1 MGILDG
7 KVAIITGA
15 GGGLGRAHALALAKE
30 GASIVVND
38 LGGSVDGTG
47 SGDTMA
53 DQVVAE
59 IEAAGGK
66 AVANHGNVTLAE
78 DADAMVAAAV
88 EADSS
93 WTLRRYALS
102 KLRANAGGQQSITMC
117 IDDECATCDDGNAAA
132 VIQAVAYDYDKPFFF
147 QLTNSQIVQ

>member
-47 SGDTMA
+47 AGGTMA

-78 DADAMVAAAV
+78 DADSM
-88 EADSS
+88 SR
-93 WTLRRYALS
+93 LQCRALGDWIFS
-102 KLRANAGGQQSITMC
+102 SITP
-117 IDDECATCDDGNAAA
+117 A
-132 VIQAVAYDYDKPFFF
+132 
-147 QLTNSQIVQ
+147 S